1 MGLSGIM
8 SGTMGIRGIYCTV
21 DHITDNILLWTT
33 IIIVSVGLFAAA
45 ILFSCFANYY

>member
-8 SGTMGIRGIYCTV
+8 SGTMGTRGIYCTV

-33 IIIVSVGLFAAA
+33 IIIVSVGLFATVTFFM
-45 ILFSCFANYY
+45 LC